1 MGYPTVATRLGGT
14 DLPALAEAMGC
25 DGVRVQT
32 PAALEKA
39 LSDLGSRSAGTRPL
53 VVEARIDPSEYEAQF

>member
-1 MGYPTVATRLGGT
+1 
-14 DLPALAEAMGC
+14 MGC
-25 DGVRVQT
+25 DGVRVDT

-39 LSDLGSRSAGTRPL
+39 RSGLGARSAGTRPL